1 MKNNKR
7 LLPLSESPWLVRILV
22 AVIVVTV
29 AFISLQIWQGRMDG
43 SGSGVKDYILP
54 GCSSSSS
61 PSSGGILEH
70 DQKWL
75 PGEVARALVHY
86 ATSRIP
92 PQQNRGEIELT
103 LQVLS
108 VRSPCNFLVFGL
120 GHDSALWNALNAH
133 GNTVFLEE
141 DSNWLREIVKSQPG
155 MKAHHVQ
162 YETRMSKADA
172 LLRNYRKSRF
182 KANSSCSPSRPL
194 RSSKCELALT
204 HLPAFIYDT
213 QWDIIMID
221 APRGF
226 FGSAPGRMSAIF
238 TAAVMARN
246 RKKEGAT
253 DVFLHDVDR
262 RVEKM
267 YALEFLCDSNLVGSS
282 GRLWH
287 FRVPPSSRVKVTT
300 GSSSDGSDG
309 FCL

>member
-7 LLPLSESPWLVRILV
+7 LPLSESPWLVRTLV
-22 AVIVVTV
+22 ALIVATVT
-29 AFISLQIWQGRMDG
+29 FISLQIWQ
-43 SGSGVKDYILP
+43 SGSGVKDFIFP
-54 GCSSSSS
+54 GCTSSSS
-61 PSSGGILEH
+61 PPSSGGVLQQQLEH
-70 DQKWL
+70 EQKWL

-103 LQVLS
+103 LKVLS

-133 GNTVFLEE
+133 GSTVFLEE

-155 MKAHHVQ
+155 IEAHYVQ
-162 YETRMSKADA
+162 YQTRMSKADA
-172 LLRNYRKSRF
+172 LLRNYRKNRS
-182 KANSSCSPSRPL
+182 KGNSSCSPSRAL
-194 RSSKCELALT
+194 QSSKCELALT
-204 HLPAFIYDT
+204 HLPSFIYDT
-213 QWDIIMID
+213 EWDVIMID

-226 FGSAPGRMSAIF
+226 FDAAPGRMSAIF

-246 RKKEGAT
+246 RNKEGST

-287 FRVPPSSRVKVTT
+287 FRVPSLSMMKATT
-300 GSSSDGSDG
+300 GGSDA